1 MDTLTFIRHQTR
13 LILEAEKKAARKVNR
28 IGSTSAGS
36 EQAIGL
42 ATSNPAELLKRLNV
56 GGYKKGSGS
65 RSNEIKIFIEK
76 VMRSSLEMGMAFE
89 RPKLESDGIII
100 PLRTIEDKLPAIK
113 HTQAPRYIRAS
124 LIACG
129 LYDRDKVKVQS
140 VDGPDDYAVR
150 ILIRD

>member
-28 IGSTSAGS
+28 IGSTSA
-36 EQAIGL
+36 GL

-100 PLRTIEDKLPAIK
+100 PLITIEDKLPAIK

-129 LYDRDKVKVQS
+129 LYDRNKVEVQS

-150 ILIRD
+150 IVIRD

>member
-13 LILEAEKKAARKVNR
+13 LILKEEEEAARKVNR

-36 EQAIGL
+36 EQALGL

-65 RSNEIKIFIEK
+65 RSKEVKNFIEK

-89 RPKLESDGIII
+89 FPKLEGDGIII

-113 HTQAPRYIRAS
+113 HTQAPRYIKAS

-129 LYDRDKVKVQS
+129 LYSRKDKIQS
-140 VDGPDDYAVR
+140 VGEKDDYSVR
-150 ILIRD
+150 IRIND